1 MLSLVANSQAFTGL
15 AGAGAFAG
23 VLGKLSSIV
32 EYVTSAIAKFSALFT
47 SPANLAGKFTSF
59 ASAAGN
65 QLSASAGISA
75 SSASGEISFFQA
87 VSRAFGVLGMGTN
100 TLRLLGGLW
109 TTVWI
114 ALVSVAF
121 SIILGFLFGM
131 LMTVKKRPV
140 QIICRIYLEFMRIM
154 PQMVLLFVAYY
165 GLTRMFNISL
175 SGEAASILVFT
186 LWGTA
191 EMGDL
196 VRGALESVP
205 KHQYESGRAIGLT
218 ERQIFLYIVIPQT
231 LRLLIPLSMNLI
243 TRMIKTTSLVVFVG
257 VIEVVK
263 IGQQIIEANRLTVPT
278 ASIAVYFVI
287 FMMYFFVCWILS
299 LAARFIEKKQ
309 KL

>member
-1 MLSLVANSQAFTGL
+1 MP
-15 AGAGAFAG
+15 
-23 VLGKLSSIV
+23 SSDVNMI
-32 EYVTSAIAKFSALFT
+32 EAIR
-47 SPANLAGKFTSF
+47 
-59 ASAAGN
+59 
-65 QLSASAGISA
+65 Q
-75 SSASGEISFFQA
+75 
-87 VSRAFGVLGMGTN
+87 AFGVLTMGTN

-109 TTVWI
+109 VTVWI

-121 SIILGFLFGM
+121 SIVLGFLFGM
-131 LMTVKKRPV
+131 LMTIKNRVVRA
-140 QIICRIYLEFMRIM
+140 ICKVYLEFMRIM
-154 PQMVLLFVAYY
+154 PQMVLLFLAYY

-218 ERQIFLYIVIPQT
+218 ERQIFFYIIIPQT
-231 LRLLIPLSMNLI
+231 LRPLLPLSMNLI

-299 LAARFIEKKQ
+299 LAARAVEKRQ
-309 KL
+309 KK

>member
-1 MLSLVANSQAFTGL
+1 MHSLDRINAIKEAFSVLS
-15 AGAGAFAG
+15 
-23 VLGKLSSIV
+23 
-32 EYVTSAIAKFSALFT
+32 
-47 SPANLAGKFTSF
+47 
-59 ASAAGN
+59 
-65 QLSASAGISA
+65 
-75 SSASGEISFFQA
+75 
-87 VSRAFGVLGMGTN
+87 MGTN
-100 TLRLLGGLW
+100 FQRLLAGLW

-131 LMTVKKRPV
+131 LMTCKNKVVRALCK
-140 QIICRIYLEFMRIM
+140 IYLEVMRIM
-154 PQMVLLFVAYY
+154 PQLVLLFVAYY
-165 GLTRMFNISL
+165 GLTRMFGISL

-205 KHQYESGRAIGLT
+205 SHQYESARAIGLT
-218 ERQIFLYIVIPQT
+218 ERQVFMYIIIPQT
-231 LRLLIPLSMNLI
+231 LRSLIPLSMNLI

-263 IGQQIIEANRLTVPT
+263 IGQQIIEANRLTKPT

-299 LAARFIEKKQ
+299 LGARQIEKRQKQ
-309 KL
+309 

>member
-1 MLSLVANSQAFTGL
+1 MPSSDVNMMQAISQAFS
-15 AGAGAFAG
+15 
-23 VLGKLSSIV
+23 VL
-32 EYVTSAIAKFSALFT
+32 T
-47 SPANLAGKFTSF
+47 
-59 ASAAGN
+59 
-65 QLSASAGISA
+65 
-75 SSASGEISFFQA
+75 
-87 VSRAFGVLGMGTN
+87 MGTN

-109 TTVWI
+109 VTVWI
-114 ALVSVAF
+114 ALVSVVF
-121 SIILGFLFGM
+121 SIILGFFFGI
-131 LMTVKKRPV
+131 LMTVKNRAVK
-140 QIICRIYLEFMRIM
+140 IICRIYLEFMRIM
-154 PQMVLLFVAYY
+154 PQMVLLFLAYY

-175 SGEAASILVFT
+175 SGEAASILDFT

-218 ERQIFLYIVIPQT
+218 ERQIFFYIIFPQT
-231 LRLLIPLSMNLI
+231 LRSLIPLSMNLI

-263 IGQQIIEANRLTVPT
+263 IGQQIIEANRLTIPT

-299 LAARFIEKKQ
+299 LAARAVEKAQ
-309 KL
+309 KK

>member
-1 MLSLVANSQAFTGL
+1 MHSLDRINAIKEAFSVLS
-15 AGAGAFAG
+15 
-23 VLGKLSSIV
+23 
-32 EYVTSAIAKFSALFT
+32 
-47 SPANLAGKFTSF
+47 
-59 ASAAGN
+59 
-65 QLSASAGISA
+65 
-75 SSASGEISFFQA
+75 
-87 VSRAFGVLGMGTN
+87 MGTN
-100 TLRLLGGLW
+100 FQRLLAGLW

-131 LMTVKKRPV
+131 LMTCKNKVVRALCK
-140 QIICRIYLEFMRIM
+140 IYLEVMRIM
-154 PQMVLLFVAYY
+154 PQLVLLFVAYY
-165 GLTRMFNISL
+165 GLTRMFGISL

-205 KHQYESGRAIGLT
+205 SHQYESARAIGLT
-218 ERQIFLYIVIPQT
+218 ERQVFMYIIIPQT
-231 LRLLIPLSMNLI
+231 LRSLIPLSMNLI

-263 IGQQIIEANRLTVPT
+263 IGQQIIEANRLTKPT

-299 LAARFIEKKQ
+299 LVARQIEKRQKQ
-309 KL
+309 

>member
-1 MLSLVANSQAFTGL
+1 MPSSDVNMIQAISQAFS
-15 AGAGAFAG
+15 
-23 VLGKLSSIV
+23 VL
-32 EYVTSAIAKFSALFT
+32 T
-47 SPANLAGKFTSF
+47 
-59 ASAAGN
+59 
-65 QLSASAGISA
+65 
-75 SSASGEISFFQA
+75 
-87 VSRAFGVLGMGTN
+87 MGTN

-109 TTVWI
+109 VTVWI
-114 ALVSVAF
+114 ALVSVVF
-121 SIILGFLFGM
+121 SIILGFFFGI
-131 LMTVKKRPV
+131 LMTVKNRAVK
-140 QIICRIYLEFMRIM
+140 IICRIYLEFMRIM
-154 PQMVLLFVAYY
+154 PQMVLLFLAYY

-218 ERQIFLYIVIPQT
+218 ERQIFFYIIFPQT
-231 LRLLIPLSMNLI
+231 LRSLIPLSMNLI

-263 IGQQIIEANRLTVPT
+263 IGQQIIEANRLTIPT

-299 LAARFIEKKQ
+299 LAARAVEKAQ
-309 KL
+309 KK